1 MKKKKNYY
9 LRIGAALVLLCNP
22 NIHIIDILPDFIA
35 YFIIFSLLSEAADLA
50 PHFAQARD
58 SAKKLALIGLFKIP
72 AAFLILVAR
81 SNNTM
86 DSNLIPTF
94 AIVFAVFE
102 MIFGYVFLYH
112 ISEALFYLGERSEAT
127 ALISPFRIFTPKNK
141 ETPARSIFYRNQQPE
156 VLRNLS
162 FLFLFA
168 KAFASFLPE
177 LLLLTRKQEYVG
189 DYTEQTKLI
198 RLYPYM
204 LILALFIVFAIG
216 IYWILLSRAYMRAVR
231 TEGKFFIGLRALA
244 GEELIK
250 QKEKREFCA
259 AHILAFSLLAIAT
272 LFSLNFMPI
281 FCFALFLMIGTCWM
295 RTPKM
300 LRRCARI
307 FGILSILTSLVQ
319 ALSLEAFEYDYG
331 YNRLL
336 TSAEARSAYVPCV
349 INACINTV
357 MLLALLITVYKS
369 LQHVI
374 LGTLGL
380 SPESERYS
388 RTEKKYHKE
397 LSRFNLIFLLFGSL
411 SVICRGIYIY
421 LRGQAIFIPS
431 SATAV
436 GTISHQWEFWPLVLV
451 GIAIPYIIFAFYY
464 MGVLKEEIKYS
475 LDELE

>member
-1 MKKKKNYY
+1 MKKKRNYY
-9 LRIGAALVLLCNP
+9 LRIGTALVLLCNP
-22 NIHIIDILPDFIA
+22 NIHVIDVLPDFIA
-35 YFIIFSLLSEAADLA
+35 YFIIFSLISEAADLA

-58 SAKKLALIGLFKIP
+58 SAKKLALLGLFKIP

-112 ISEALFYLGERSEAT
+112 ISEALFYLGERSDAT
-127 ALISPFRIFTPKNK
+127 ALISPFHILTPKKK
-141 ETPARSIFYRNQQPE
+141 EIPARAIFYRNQQPE

-162 FLFLFA
+162 FLFLFV

-177 LLLLTRKQEYVG
+177 LLLLTRKQEFVG
-189 DYTEQTKLI
+189 DYTEQTKLM

-204 LILALFIVFAIG
+204 LILALIMVFAIG
-216 IYWILLSRAYMRAVR
+216 IYWLFLSRAYLRAVR
-231 TEGKFFIGLRALA
+231 TEGKFFTALHMLA
-244 GEELIK
+244 GEDLIK
-250 QKEKREFCA
+250 QKEKRELCS
-259 AHILAFSLLAIAT
+259 AHILAFSLFAIAT

-281 FCFALFLMIGTCWM
+281 FCFSLFLMLGACWM
-295 RTPKM
+295 RTPKK
-300 LRRCARI
+300 LNLSARI
-307 FGILSILTSLVQ
+307 FGTLSILTSLLQV
-319 ALSLEAFEYDYG
+319 LFLEKFEYDYG

-336 TSAEARSAYVPCV
+336 TSAEAKSAYMPCV
-349 INACINTV
+349 AAACINTA

-369 LQHVI
+369 LHHVI
-374 LGTLGL
+374 YGTLGL
-380 SPESERYS
+380 PQNSERYS
-388 RTEKKYHKE
+388 RTDRKYHRE

-421 LRGQAIFIPS
+421 LRGQVIFIPS
-431 SATAV
+431 SSTAV
-436 GTISHQWEFWPLVLV
+436 GTISHQFEFWPLVLV

-464 MGVLKEEIKYS
+464 MGILKEEIKFS
-475 LDELE
+475 KNEL